1 MSINSDVRTRGLT
14 GFCEEWKGFGSSFD
28 GSGFDTSRSVPDALL
43 RDQDEE
49 GFEVLT
55 PWRS

>member
-14 GFCEEWKGFGSSFD
+14 GFCEAWKGLGSSFD